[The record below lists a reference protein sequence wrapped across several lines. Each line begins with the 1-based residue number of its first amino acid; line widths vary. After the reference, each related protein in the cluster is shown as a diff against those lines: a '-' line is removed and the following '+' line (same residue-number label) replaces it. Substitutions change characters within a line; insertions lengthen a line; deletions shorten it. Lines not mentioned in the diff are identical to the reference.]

1 MAIPPPST
9 VGQTAPG
16 RWWFARERSAILSR
30 MTLRASQHTAWRSD
44 PLVWAAIA
52 VALLLWASAFA
63 GIRAGLRD
71 YGPGQVAL
79 LRFGTASMVLFAYA
93 SITRMRLPDRRDV
106 PGIVLAG
113 FIGITV
119 YHVALNFGEQ
129 SVTAGAAAL
138 LISTSPIFTAILS
151 AAVLNEHITRIGWA
165 GILVSFGGIAL
176 IAFGEGGGLSL
187 NAHALIILLAAFAA
201 SLYMIVGKRPLR
213 RYSALEFT
221 TYMIWAGTLPMLVFA
236 PGLLAQIPAAT
247 PASTLAVVYL
257 GVFPG
262 AVSYVLWSYALSR
275 MPASALA
282 TFLYAQ
288 PVNAILIAWIWLG
301 ELPSTLAVIG
311 GAISLAGVVAVN
323 AKGIAE
329 ERTAAA

>member
-1 MAIPPPST
+1 MT
-9 VGQTAPG
+9 
-16 RWWFARERSAILSR
+16 SR
-30 MTLRASQHTAWRSD
+30 PDQPKTWQSD
-44 PLVWAAIA
+44 PRVWVAIV

-63 GIRAGLRD
+63 GIRAGLRG

-79 LRFGTASMVLFAYA
+79 LRFGTASIVLFAYA
-93 SITRMRLPDRRDV
+93 SLTRMRLPDRRDV

-151 AAVLNEHITRIGWA
+151 AVVLKEHITRVGWA

-176 IAFGEGGGLSL
+176 IAFGEGGSLSL
-187 NAHALIILLAAFAA
+187 NAHALIVLLAAFAA

-213 RYSALEFT
+213 RYTALEFT

-236 PGLLAQIPAAT
+236 PGLFEQMPDAAT
-247 PASTLAVVYL
+247 SSTLAVVYM
-257 GVFPG
+257 GIFPG
-262 AVSYVLWSYALSR
+262 AISYVLWSYALSR

-288 PVNAILIAWIWLG
+288 PVNAIVIAWIWLG
-301 ELPSTLAVIG
+301 ELPSTLAIVG
-311 GAISLAGVVAVN
+311 GAISLAGVIAVN

-329 ERTAAA
+329 ERSTGNTGGSSE